1 MADGHEIA
9 VGYISIIPETSKIK
23 PGVDQAL
30 GNIKAEKPGKTVGE
44 RFTGAVSKT
53 VKAGALSVGATA
65 GGVMATAFTKGFSRL
80 TKMDQA
86 QAKLTG
92 LGNSAADV
100 AEIMSNANAA
110 VKGTAFGLDAAAT
123 TAAAAVASGIKPG
136 EMLTRVL
143 TTVGDTAAIAGA
155 DMAEMGSIF
164 NGIAARGKASAIDLN
179 RLMDRGVPVL
189 EFLSDQLGVSAAE
202 VSKMVSEGKVDFQ
215 TFADAME
222 KGVGGS
228 ALAMGDTF
236 SGALANM
243 GAAAGRVGAKILAP
257 VFDVAPDAMKA
268 VTAGFDAVGEK
279 IEPLVEGVAAKIGPA
294 IKNVFSD
301 LPSLWESITTDETMA
316 ARFDAVGS
324 VVGQVADLAKAAAPA
339 VMDLASAVGQVAG
352 RIGGQVWD
360 AAVGALQVA
369 TPILKQVLVPTLEAG
384 AKIVEKFGPQLG
396 ILVTGFL
403 GFKGA
408 QKTVGATVG
417 GLNTLK
423 SKALD
428 TVKGVKK
435 SYETVIG
442 IPGEIRKTRDAFF
455 DTVGTVKAAGT
466 AIKNYG
472 VWSKVA
478 AGAQTVLNTVMK
490 ANPVGLIVT
499 GLTVA
504 ATAIGL
510 FLTKTET
517 GQKIVASVVDWTKTA
532 VAGAATLVADLV
544 YGKIIPAWQ
553 GFCGAV
559 DTVKTA
565 VVTLWTGVIK
575 PTWSAI
581 GGFIKSTV
589 QTVVIGAFNKFKGGL
604 DAVSSFVSQAWTG
617 VIKPTWDALGQGI
630 SAVVG
635 FVVETP
641 FNALK
646 TGVKKVGEIF
656 STVVDGVKTVWS
668 SLRSILAK
676 PINFMIN
683 TVYNRGVLGVWNAAA
698 GFLPGLKQAAP
709 MAGIPE
715 HAAGG
720 KIVGPGTGTSDDV
733 LMWGSA
739 GEHMITAREVQR
751 GGGHET
757 IYAMRDLLAEG
768 HPFTWQD
775 GKVFAYRAGQPAR
788 DNRPVPQVLPRFA
801 RGGAIEPEWKHQL
814 MRGHKWARAQSGKPY
829 VAGNQ
834 FPAGGDCSGYMS
846 AIASVILHG
855 HARDHWATPAFPAGQ
870 AQRVVAAGQPWVAGL
885 GQGFSIGMSGG
896 PHSGGAAGHTAGTLS
911 GVGNFAPVNV
921 ESGGGHGNVAYGGP
935 AVGADHR
942 QFPTRYHLAIGA
954 HGGFEAAGGPSSATM
969 IERIQAKIKSVAE
982 GIFGPIRDS
991 IAGKIGTPPPE
1002 WLRIPPAFLKAGS
1015 KATVD
1020 MLMDKATKLS
1030 DLLTSVYNK
1039 IKDVGRSVIPSFLRD
1054 TGGWIPRGL
1063 SLIRNETGKPEAVLN
1078 WDQLKLVRDLAANA
1092 DMEKAAQAGGLAAAK
1107 TFASEWGVPEDQATN
1122 PLAVGAAIGK
1132 EFLGTAA
1139 RSGLGL
1145 FGMSGLVDVAQSL
1158 DSKAQTL
1165 AKANQPAETPAG
1177 SGGVDSS
1184 PAATG
1189 TTDTPTPTSGPA
1201 GYAAAIAQTAK
1212 AMGLPAKGA
1221 AIGVATALV
1230 ESGDPLRM
1238 LANKA
1243 VPESLKFPHDGLG
1256 SDHDSVGL
1264 FQQRSSG
1271 WGTVADRMSPT
1282 GSARMF
1288 FTAMVKNFPDWAS
1301 REPGSVAQ
1309 GVQRS
1314 AFPSRYAP
1322 KMPRGMELVEKAGV
1336 YDTGGILP
1344 HRGMAV
1350 NLSGRPEAV
1359 ISGPQW
1365 EAIDRLGAA
1374 LTVTGQPV
1382 DAGLQIAR
1390 EMGRILPGAVAEGT
1404 RQGLQD
1410 SDRMSPLAPAGADG
1424 GETVVHLELSGDAF
1438 SASQVEQ
1445 MVHRLAEQVDKLRV
1459 EVQRSG
1465 EASVLSGVSMMA

>member
-1 MADGHEIA
+1 MAEGHEVA

-23 PGVDQAL
+23 PGVDKAL
-30 GNIKAEKPGKTVGE
+30 GGVQAEKPGKTVGE

-53 VKAGALSVGATA
+53 VKAGVLSVGATA

-80 TKMDQA
+80 NKMDQA
-86 QAKLTG
+86 HAKLVG
-92 LGNSAADV
+92 LGNSAEDV
-100 AEIMSNANAA
+100 AEIMANANAS

-136 EMLTRVL
+136 EHLTKIL

-164 NGIAARGKASAIDLN
+164 NGIAARGKASAVDLN

-189 EFLSDQLGVSAAE
+189 EFLSDQLGVSAAQ
-202 VSKMVSEGKVDFQ
+202 VSKMVTEGKVDFQ

-257 VFDVAPDAMKA
+257 LFDVAPDIMKV
-268 VTAGFDAVGEK
+268 VTAGFDNLGARVEPMVQSVADKVGP
-279 IEPLVEGVAAKIGPA
+279 IITSTMG
-294 IKNVFSD
+294 N
-301 LPSLWESITTDETMA
+301 LPSLWESLTTNDAVMS
-316 ARFDAVGS
+316 RFDQVS
-324 VVGQVADLAKAAAPA
+324 RVVGQVVDLAQAAAPA
-339 VMDLASAVGQVAG
+339 VANLAQAVGKVAAG
-352 RIGGQVWD
+352 VSVQVWD
-360 AAVGALQVA
+360 AVVGALETA
-369 TPILKQVLVPTLEAG
+369 TPIVQQYLVPALQSG
-384 AKIVEKFGPQLG
+384 AKIVERFGPQLG
-396 ILVTGFL
+396 FLLSGFV
-403 GFKGA
+403 GFKA
-408 QKTVGATVG
+408 ATKTVGATTK
-417 GLNTLK
+417 GLRLLK
-423 SKALD
+423 NRAVD
-428 TVKGVKK
+428 AIDGVTNAYKVV
-435 SYETVIG
+435 TGV
-442 IPGEIRKTRDAFF
+442 PGKIRKTKDAFF
-455 DTVGTVKAAGT
+455 DAVGAVKAAGT

-472 VWSKVA
+472 VWSKIA

-490 ANPVGLIVT
+490 ANPIGLLIT

-504 ATAIGL
+504 GTAIGF

-517 GQKIVASVVDWTKTA
+517 GRIILGAMVDFAKQA
-532 VAGAATLVADLV
+532 FSDMSRLVSDLV
-544 YGKIIPAWQ
+544 YGKIVPAWEKF
-553 GFCGAV
+553 GFAV
-559 DTVKTA
+559 DVVKTT
-565 VVTLWTGVIK
+565 VGVLWDSVRTVWGAMGAFVK
-575 PTWSAI
+575 N
-581 GGFIKSTV
+581 TV
-589 QTVVIGAFNKFKGGL
+589 QTVILGAFNKFKGGL

-676 PINFMIN
+676 PINFMIS

-775 GKVFAYRAGQPAR
+775 GKVFAYRAGQPAK

-801 RGGAIEPEWKHQL
+801 RGGAIEPEWKNQL

-829 VAGNQ
+829 LAGNR
-834 FPAGGDCSGYMS
+834 FPQGGDCSGYMS

-855 HARDHWATPAFPAGQ
+855 HSRDHWATPAFPAGQ

-911 GVGNFAPVNV
+911 GVGSFAPVNV

-954 HGGFEAAGGPSSATM
+954 HGGFEAAGGPSAATM

-1002 WLRIPPAFLKAGS
+1002 WLRVPPAFLKAGS
-1015 KATVD
+1015 TATVKS
-1020 MLMDKATKLS
+1020 LMDKATKLS
-1030 DLLTSVYNK
+1030 DLLTAVYNK
-1039 IKDVGRSVIPSFLRD
+1039 IKDVGRSVVPSFLRD

-1078 WDQLKLVRDLAANA
+1078 WDQLKLIRDLAANA

-1158 DSKAQTL
+1158 DNKAQTL
-1165 AKANQPAETPAG
+1165 AKANNQPGEPSG
-1177 SGGVDSS
+1177 VGGVDSS
-1184 PAATG
+1184 PAASG
-1189 TTDTPTPTSGPA
+1189 TTDTPTTGA
-1201 GYAAAIAQTAK
+1201 DGYAAAITKTAK
-1212 AMGLPAKGA
+1212 SLGLPAKGA

-1230 ESGDPLRM
+1230 ESGDPLRV

-1243 VPESLKFPHDGLG
+1243 VPKSLDFPHDGLG
-1256 SDHDSVGL
+1256 SDHDSIGL
-1264 FQQRSSG
+1264 FQQRKG
-1271 WGTVADRMSPT
+1271 WGSVADRMSPT
-1282 GSARMF
+1282 GSAKLF
-1288 FTAMVKNFPDWAS
+1288 FTAMVKKFPDWAS
-1301 REPGSVAQ
+1301 REPGAVAQ
-1309 GVQRS
+1309 GVQKS
-1314 AFPSRYAP
+1314 AFPGRYAP

-1390 EMGRILPGAVAEGT
+1390 EMGRIIPGAVAEGT

-1410 SDRMSPLAPAGADG
+1410 SDRVSPLAPAGAGD